1 MLYSLFQRFEEDF
14 LTDPRVLIVDD
25 DETFRLIARES
36 LHKKGFIVEEAV
48 NGDQA
53 LVIALRSKPDIVLVD
68 IMMPGVDG
76 VSLCREF
83 RERAELK
90 DTILLVVTALN
101 DPKILRDAV
110 RFGANAYLIKPVEA
124 SVLLDKV
131 KKLLESRPAS

>member
-131 KKLLESRPAS
+131 KKLLASRPAS

>member
-1 MLYSLFQRFEEDF
+1 LLYSLFQRFEEDF

-131 KKLLESRPAS
+131 KKLLASRPAS